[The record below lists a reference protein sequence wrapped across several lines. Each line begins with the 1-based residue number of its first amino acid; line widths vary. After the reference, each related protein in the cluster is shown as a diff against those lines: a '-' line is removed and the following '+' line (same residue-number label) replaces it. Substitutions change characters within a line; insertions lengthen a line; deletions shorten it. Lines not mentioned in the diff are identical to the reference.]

1 MRSLN
6 YILEF
11 LKEMT
16 QSFSQRLENILYY
29 IDPTTMSLLSTY
41 IFISFYFILI
51 LLEFIKYLCKNILL
65 LPILISTKKEN
76 R

>member
-1 MRSLN
+1 MRSMN